1 MEYIITES
9 QLGLLCEN
17 KLSLFQ
23 SLVDNSLRG
32 IKSDSE
38 FIDADTFPDD
48 LSFNSCDECN
58 WVEEIIIKEFSWE
71 LSLGSKS
78 FKEGTPLLI
87 LKVDIESS
95 SVVYF
100 EPYTLMFDVS
110 KRISDLLGTAV
121 RIDIEHVDNREVEP
135 RF

>member
-23 SLVDNSLRG
+23 SLVDNALKR
-32 IKSDSE
+32 IEYDCE

-48 LSFNSCDECN
+48 LSFSSCDEAN

-71 LSLGSKS
+71 RTLGSKS

-95 SVVYF
+95 TVVYF
-100 EPYTLMFDVS
+100 EPHSLMFDIS
-110 KRISDLLGTAV
+110 KRVSDLLGTAV
-121 RIDIEHVDNREVEP
+121 RTDIEHVDNKRVIP